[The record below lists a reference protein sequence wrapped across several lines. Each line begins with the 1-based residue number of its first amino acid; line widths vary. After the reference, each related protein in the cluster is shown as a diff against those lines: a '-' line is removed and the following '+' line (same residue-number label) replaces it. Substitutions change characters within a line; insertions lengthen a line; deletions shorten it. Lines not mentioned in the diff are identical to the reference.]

1 MIEVFATTTQVVLDA
16 TVVSATGFFG
26 YCFVTD
32 IWQQSKNLP
41 ALPPSESKP
50 LDGVSIAS
58 KPERTASELARLAA
72 RNGASVE
79 HSSEESQP
87 QPHPTAP
94 TPATHIFATPATPAF
109 LPPGPSMP
117 ELEPTRR
124 VASTA
129 LIPYQPHTLKIENNG
144 GSKGRALVVSPQK
157 SLMALDAKTRAL
169 QTSSDVCAPIAEVTP
184 TPPQRTNLAGF
195 WCLLALQERLG
206 AIGFLE
212 AHPYLK
218 AVGFSQQL
226 LWKLGER
233 LGIPADDPVRLPL
246 PEKPETIDEAPYPFV
261 APNLWQQG
269 IYHHGTWSVHR
280 FQEQPGVRVLFD
292 GSGHLAVALWYEGN
306 REIEAIREAI
316 GGRQILRGA
325 PLSSTLD
332 LAFLLQ
338 MWTIAMRRW
347 CRRFARLGLR
357 DLVAQPGWVYL
368 TPTQIVVEFDSESLD
383 RRVRQAGLNLDVKA
397 LPGWDRDL
405 VFD

>member
-32 IWQQSKNLP
+32 IWHQSKYP
-41 ALPPSESKP
+41 SALPSSESKP
-50 LDGVSIAS
+50 LDGASIAS
-58 KPERTASELARLAA
+58 KPERTASEPALLAA
-72 RNGASVE
+72 GNGASVE
-79 HSSEESQP
+79 LSSDESQP
-87 QPHPTAP
+87 QRPSASP
-94 TPATHIFATPATPAF
+94 TPHIFATPATPAF
-109 LPPGPSMP
+109 LPPQPSMP
-117 ELEPTRR
+117 ELEPARR
-124 VASTA
+124 AASTA
-129 LIPYQPHTLKIENNG
+129 LIPYQPHTLKIESNG

-157 SLMALDAKTRAL
+157 SLMALDAKTRARE
-169 QTSSDVCAPIAEVTP
+169 TATDGCAPIAEVAP
-184 TPPQRTNLAGF
+184 TPPQRTELAGF

-226 LWKLGER
+226 LWNLGER

-246 PEKPETIDEAPYPFV
+246 PEIPEAIDEAPYPFV
-261 APNLWQQG
+261 APTLWQQG

-280 FQEQPGVRVLFD
+280 AQEQPGVRVLFD

-306 REIEAIREAI
+306 RDLEAIREAI

-347 CRRFARLGLR
+347 CRRFARLGLQ

-368 TPTQIVVEFDSESLD
+368 TPTQIVVELDSESLD

-397 LPGWDRDL
+397 LPGWERDL